1 MKKIILILG
10 VICALFSTTLF
21 GTTLF
26 GANSVLKELDLDL
39 KSLYNESTNPK
50 DQNASK
56 LELKSTKASR
66 AADITAA
73 LKDKQSSRVAEQK
86 TAKNIEQNASTEQNL
101 AAQITPDE
109 RLKSKIRM
117 LIMSDFDKSS
127 KAGIVLVKDANTS
140 ASAKASGFKVV
151 FESSANNASSASS
164 ADLLISKS
172 DLVLVNAG
180 LDTAFAAASL
190 RINNS
195 AGLPTAF
202 KLDFGSDTKKFRKL
216 LDAYRGAV
224 AARSVRIFMLGSGE
238 VKSMDESAP
247 ASLSSHAIGGLIR
260 AKLHFGGLIISA
272 DLSKISGYSTEQK
285 VNAFLGAGGDIM
297 YFSDSA
303 EASRAADILLKATQ
317 NGSISNARINK
328 SFERV
333 GEVFNIKES
342 KPNLPF

>member
-10 VICALFSTTLF
+10 AVCALFS
-21 GTTLF
+21 TTLF

-39 KSLYNESTNPK
+39 KSLYNESTNLK

-73 LKDKQSSRVAEQK
+73 LKDKQSSKAAEQK
-86 TAKNIEQNASTEQNL
+86 TAKNIEASAEQNL
-101 AAQITPDE
+101 TAQITPDE

-140 ASAKASGFKVV
+140 ASAKESGFKVV
-151 FESSANNASSASS
+151 FESSASS
-164 ADLLISKS
+164 ADLLLSKS

-180 LDTAFAAASL
+180 LDTAFAAARL

-202 KLDFGSDTKKFRKL
+202 KLDFSSDTKKFRKL
-216 LDAYRGAV
+216 LDTYRGAV

-238 VKSMDESAP
+238 IRSMDESAP

-333 GEVFNIKES
+333 GEVFDIKES

>member
-10 VICALFSTTLF
+10 VVCALFS
-21 GTTLF
+21 TTLF

-39 KSLYNESTNPK
+39 KSLYNESANQK

-73 LKDKQSSRVAEQK
+73 LKDKQSSRAVEQK
-86 TAKNIEQNASTEQNL
+86 TAKNIEASAEQNL
-101 AAQITPDE
+101 TAQITPDE

-151 FESSANNASSASS
+151 FESSASS
-164 ADLLISKS
+164 ADLLLSKS

-180 LDTAFAAASL
+180 FDTAFAAASL

-202 KLDFGSDTKKFRKL
+202 KLDFSSDTKKFRKL
-216 LDAYRGAV
+216 LDTYRGAV

-238 VKSMDESAP
+238 IKSMDESAP

-285 VNAFLGAGGDIM
+285 VKAFLGAGGDIM

-303 EASRAADILLKATQ
+303 EANRAADVLLKATQ

-333 GEVFNIKES
+333 GKVFNIKES

>member
-10 VICALFSTTLF
+10 VVCALFSTTLF
-21 GTTLF
+21 STTLF

-56 LELKSTKASR
+56 LELNSTKASR

-73 LKDKQSSRVAEQK
+73 LKDKQSSRAAEQK
-86 TAKNIEQNASTEQNL
+86 TVKNIEQNASAEQNL
-101 AAQITPDE
+101 TAQITPDE
-109 RLKSKIRM
+109 RMRSKIRM

-151 FESSANNASSASS
+151 FESSA
-164 ADLLISKS
+164 DIKPSKQWS

-190 RINNS
+190 HINNS

-216 LDAYRGAV
+216 LDTYRGAV

-238 VKSMDESAP
+238 VRSMDESAP

-303 EASRAADILLKATQ
+303 EANRAADILLKATQ

-333 GEVFNIKES
+333 SKVFNIKES

>member
-10 VICALFSTTLF
+10 VVCALFS
-21 GTTLF
+21 TTLF

-39 KSLYNESTNPK
+39 KSLYNESTNLK

-56 LELKSTKASR
+56 LELNSTKASR

-73 LKDKQSSRVAEQK
+73 LKDKQSSRAAEQK
-86 TAKNIEQNASTEQNL
+86 TAKNIEASAEQNL
-101 AAQITPDE
+101 TAQITPDE

-127 KAGIVLVKDANTS
+127 KAGIVLVNDANTS
-140 ASAKASGFKVV
+140 ASAKESGFKVV
-151 FESSANNASSASS
+151 FESSASS
-164 ADLLISKS
+164 ADLLLSKS

-216 LDAYRGAV
+216 LDTYRGAV

-238 VKSMDESAP
+238 IRSMDESAP

>member
-10 VICALFSTTLF
+10 VVCALFSTTLF
-21 GTTLF
+21 G
-26 GANSVLKELDLDL
+26 ANNVLKELDLDL
-39 KSLYNESTNPK
+39 KSLYNESTNLK

-56 LELKSTKASR
+56 LELNSTKASR

-73 LKDKQSSRVAEQK
+73 LKDKQSSRAAEQK
-86 TAKNIEQNASTEQNL
+86 TAKNIEASAEQNL
-101 AAQITPDE
+101 TAQITPDE

-117 LIMSDFDKSS
+117 LIMSDFDKNS

-140 ASAKASGFKVV
+140 ASAKASDFKVV
-151 FESSANNASSASS
+151 FESSA
-164 ADLLISKS
+164 DIKPSKQWS

-190 RINNS
+190 HINNS

-202 KLDFGSDTKKFRKL
+202 KLDFSSDTKKFRRL
-216 LDAYRGAV
+216 LDIYRGAV
-224 AARSVRIFMLGSGE
+224 AARSVRIFMLGDGE
-238 VKSMDESAP
+238 IKSMDESAP
-247 ASLSSHAIGGLIR
+247 ASLSSHAIGRLIR

-303 EASRAADILLKATQ
+303 EASRAADILLKTTQ

-333 GEVFNIKES
+333 GKVFNIKES

>member
-10 VICALFSTTLF
+10 VVCALFS
-21 GTTLF
+21 TTLF

-39 KSLYNESTNPK
+39 KSLYNESTNLK

-56 LELKSTKASR
+56 LELNSTKASR

-73 LKDKQSSRVAEQK
+73 LKDKQSSRAAEQK
-86 TAKNIEQNASTEQNL
+86 TAKNIEASAEQNL
-101 AAQITPDE
+101 TAQITPDE

-140 ASAKASGFKVV
+140 ASAKESGFKVV
-151 FESSANNASSASS
+151 FESSASS
-164 ADLLISKS
+164 ADLLLSKS

-202 KLDFGSDTKKFRKL
+202 KLDFSSDTKKFRKL
-216 LDAYRGAV
+216 LDTYRGAV

-238 VKSMDESAP
+238 IKSMDESAP

-303 EASRAADILLKATQ
+303 EANRAADILLKATQ

-333 GEVFNIKES
+333 GKVFNIKES

>member
-10 VICALFSTTLF
+10 AVCMLFSTTLF

-56 LELKSTKASR
+56 LELNSTKASR
-66 AADITAA
+66 TADITAVK
-73 LKDKQSSRVAEQK
+73 KDKQSSRAAEQK

-109 RLKSKIRM
+109 RMRSKIRM

-127 KAGIVLVKDANTS
+127 KAGIVLVNDANTS

-151 FESSANNASSASS
+151 FESSA
-164 ADLLISKS
+164 DLLPSKS

-180 LDTAFAAASL
+180 FDTAFAAASL
-190 RINNS
+190 HINNS

-202 KLDFGSDTKKFRKL
+202 KLDFGSDTKKFRRL

-224 AARSVRIFMLGSGE
+224 AARSVRIFMLGDGE
-238 VKSMDESAP
+238 IKSMDESTP

-285 VNAFLGAGGDIM
+285 VKAFLGAGGDIM

-333 GEVFNIKES
+333 GKVFNIKES

>member
-10 VICALFSTTLF
+10 VVCALFS
-21 GTTLF
+21 TTLF

-39 KSLYNESTNPK
+39 KSLYNESTNLK

-56 LELKSTKASR
+56 LELNSTKASR

-73 LKDKQSSRVAEQK
+73 LKDKQGSRAAEQK
-86 TAKNIEQNASTEQNL
+86 TVKNIEASAEQNL
-101 AAQITPDE
+101 TAQITPDE

-140 ASAKASGFKVV
+140 ASAKESGFKVV
-151 FESSANNASSASS
+151 FESSASS
-164 ADLLISKS
+164 ADLLLSKS

-180 LDTAFAAASL
+180 LDTAFAAARL

-202 KLDFGSDTKKFRKL
+202 KLDFSSDTKKFRRL
-216 LDAYRGAV
+216 LDTYRGAV

-238 VKSMDESAP
+238 IRSMDESAP

-297 YFSDSA
+297 YFSDST
-303 EASRAADILLKATQ
+303 EASRAVDILLKATQ

-333 GEVFNIKES
+333 SEVFNIKES

>member
-10 VICALFSTTLF
+10 AVCALFS
-21 GTTLF
+21 TTLF

-39 KSLYNESTNPK
+39 KSLYNESTNLK

-73 LKDKQSSRVAEQK
+73 LKDKQSSKAAEQK
-86 TAKNIEQNASTEQNL
+86 TAKNIEASAEQNIT
-101 AAQITPDE
+101 AQITPDE
-109 RLKSKIRM
+109 RMRSKIRM

-127 KAGIVLVKDANTS
+127 KAGIVLVNDANTS

-151 FESSANNASSASS
+151 LESSASS
-164 ADLLISKS
+164 ADLLLSKS

-180 LDTAFAAASL
+180 LDTAFAAARL

-216 LDAYRGAV
+216 LDTYRGAV
-224 AARSVRIFMLGSGE
+224 AARSVRIFMLGDGE
-238 VKSMDESAP
+238 IKSMDESAP

-285 VNAFLGAGGDIM
+285 VKAFLGAGGDIM

-303 EASRAADILLKATQ
+303 EANRAADILLKATQ

-333 GEVFNIKES
+333 SEVFNIKES

>member
-10 VICALFSTTLF
+10 VVCALFSTTLF

-56 LELKSTKASR
+56 LELNSTKASR

-73 LKDKQSSRVAEQK
+73 LKDKQSSRAAEQK

-109 RLKSKIRM
+109 RLRSKIRM

-151 FESSANNASSASS
+151 FESSA
-164 ADLLISKS
+164 DIKPSKQWS

-202 KLDFGSDTKKFRKL
+202 KLDFSSDTKKFRKL
-216 LDAYRGAV
+216 LDTYRGAV

-238 VKSMDESAP
+238 IKSMDESAP

-285 VNAFLGAGGDIM
+285 VKAFLGAGGDIM

-303 EASRAADILLKATQ
+303 EANRAADILLKATQ

-333 GEVFNIKES
+333 GKVFNIKES

>member
-10 VICALFSTTLF
+10 VVCALFS
-21 GTTLF
+21 TTLF

-39 KSLYNESTNPK
+39 KSLYNESANQK

-56 LELKSTKASR
+56 LELNSTKASR

-73 LKDKQSSRVAEQK
+73 LKDKKSSRAAEQK
-86 TAKNIEQNASTEQNL
+86 TAKNIEASAEQNL
-101 AAQITPDE
+101 TAQIMPDE

-127 KAGIVLVKDANTS
+127 KAGIVLVNDANIS

-151 FESSANNASSASS
+151 FESSANNA
-164 ADLLISKS
+164 DLLLSKS

-180 LDTAFAAASL
+180 LDTAFAAVSL
-190 RINNS
+190 HINNS

-216 LDAYRGAV
+216 LDTYRGAV
-224 AARSVRIFMLGSGE
+224 AARSIRIFMLGDGE

-297 YFSDSA
+297 YFSDST

>member
-1 MKKIILILG
+1 MTKIILILG
-10 VICALFSTTLF
+10 AVCALFSTTLF

-39 KSLYNESTNPK
+39 KSLYNESINLK

-56 LELKSTKASR
+56 LELNNTKASR
-66 AADITAA
+66 AADITAV
-73 LKDKQSSRVAEQK
+73 KKYKQSSRAAEQK
-86 TAKNIEQNASTEQNL
+86 TAKNIEQIASTEQNL

-109 RLKSKIRM
+109 RLRSKIRM
-117 LIMSDFDKSS
+117 LIMSDFDKNS

-140 ASAKASGFKVV
+140 ASAKASDFKVV
-151 FESSANNASSASS
+151 FESSA
-164 ADLLISKS
+164 DIKPSKQWS

-190 RINNS
+190 HINNS

-202 KLDFGSDTKKFRKL
+202 KLDFSSDTKKFRRL
-216 LDAYRGAV
+216 LDIYRGAV
-224 AARSVRIFMLGSGE
+224 AARSVRIFMLGDGE
-238 VKSMDESAP
+238 IKSMDESAP

>member
-10 VICALFSTTLF
+10 VVCALFS
-21 GTTLF
+21 TTLF

-39 KSLYNESTNPK
+39 KSLYNESANQK

-56 LELKSTKASR
+56 LELNSTKASR

-73 LKDKQSSRVAEQK
+73 LKDKQSNMAAEQK
-86 TAKNIEQNASTEQNL
+86 TAKNIEASAEQNL
-101 AAQITPDE
+101 TAQITPDE

-140 ASAKASGFKVV
+140 ASAKESGFKVV
-151 FESSANNASSASS
+151 FESSASS
-164 ADLLISKS
+164 ADLLLSKS

-180 LDTAFAAASL
+180 LDTAFAAARL

-202 KLDFGSDTKKFRKL
+202 KLDFSSDTKKFRRL
-216 LDAYRGAV
+216 LDTYRGAV

-238 VKSMDESAP
+238 IRSMDESAP

-285 VNAFLGAGGDIM
+285 VNAFLSAGGDIM

-333 GEVFNIKES
+333 GEVFDIKES

>member
-10 VICALFSTTLF
+10 VVCALFS
-21 GTTLF
+21 TTLF

-39 KSLYNESTNPK
+39 KSLYNESANQK

-56 LELKSTKASR
+56 LELNSTKASR

-73 LKDKQSSRVAEQK
+73 LKDKQSNMAAEQK
-86 TAKNIEQNASTEQNL
+86 TAKNIEASAEQNL
-101 AAQITPDE
+101 TAQITPDE

-127 KAGIVLVKDANTS
+127 KAGIVLVNDANTS
-140 ASAKASGFKVV
+140 ASAKESGFKVV
-151 FESSANNASSASS
+151 FESSASS
-164 ADLLISKS
+164 ADLLLSKS

-180 LDTAFAAASL
+180 LDTAFAAARL

-202 KLDFGSDTKKFRKL
+202 KLDFSSDTKKFRRL
-216 LDAYRGAV
+216 LDTYRGAV
-224 AARSVRIFMLGSGE
+224 AARSVRIFMLGDGE
-238 VKSMDESAP
+238 IKSMDESAP

-333 GEVFNIKES
+333 SEVFNIKES

>member
-10 VICALFSTTLF
+10 VICALFS
-21 GTTLF
+21 TTLF

-56 LELKSTKASR
+56 LYLNSTKASR

-73 LKDKQSSRVAEQK
+73 FKDKQSSRVAEQK
-86 TAKNIEQNASTEQNL
+86 TAKNIEASAEQNL
-101 AAQITPDE
+101 TAQIMPDE

-151 FESSANNASSASS
+151 FESSASS
-164 ADLLISKS
+164 ADLLLSKS

-180 LDTAFAAASL
+180 LDTAFAAARL

-202 KLDFGSDTKKFRKL
+202 KLDFSSDTKKFRKL
-216 LDAYRGAV
+216 LDTYRGAV

-238 VKSMDESAP
+238 IKSMDKSAP

-303 EASRAADILLKATQ
+303 EANRAADILLKATQ

-333 GEVFNIKES
+333 GKVFNIKES

>member
-10 VICALFSTTLF
+10 VICALFS
-21 GTTLF
+21 TTLF

-39 KSLYNESTNPK
+39 KSLYNESTNLK

-56 LELKSTKASR
+56 LELNSTKASR

-73 LKDKQSSRVAEQK
+73 FKDKQSSRAAEQK
-86 TAKNIEQNASTEQNL
+86 TAKNIEASAEQNL
-101 AAQITPDE
+101 TAQITPDE

-151 FESSANNASSASS
+151 FESSASS
-164 ADLLISKS
+164 ADLLLSKS

-202 KLDFGSDTKKFRKL
+202 KLDFSSDTKKFRKL
-216 LDAYRGAV
+216 LDTYRGAV
-224 AARSVRIFMLGSGE
+224 AARSVRIFMLGDGE

>member
-1 MKKIILILG
+1 MKKNILILG
-10 VICALFSTTLF
+10 VICALFN
-21 GTTLF
+21 TTLF

-39 KSLYNESTNPK
+39 KSLYNESTNLK

-56 LELKSTKASR
+56 LELNSTKASR
-66 AADITAA
+66 AADIRAA
-73 LKDKQSSRVAEQK
+73 SKDKQSSRVAEQK
-86 TAKNIEQNASTEQNL
+86 TAKNIEASAEQNL
-101 AAQITPDE
+101 TAQITPDE

-140 ASAKASGFKVV
+140 ASAKESGFKVV
-151 FESSANNASSASS
+151 FESSASS
-164 ADLLISKS
+164 ADLLLSKS

-180 LDTAFAAASL
+180 LDTAFAAARL

-202 KLDFGSDTKKFRKL
+202 KLDFSSDTKKFRRL
-216 LDAYRGAV
+216 LDTYRGAV

-238 VKSMDESAP
+238 IRSMDESAP

-285 VNAFLGAGGDIM
+285 VNAFLSAGGDIM

-303 EASRAADILLKATQ
+303 EASRAVDILLKATQ

-333 GEVFNIKES
+333 SEVFNIKES

>member
-10 VICALFSTTLF
+10 VVCALFSTTLF
-21 GTTLF
+21 STTLF

-39 KSLYNESTNPK
+39 KSLYNESTNLK
-50 DQNASK
+50 EQNASK

-73 LKDKQSSRVAEQK
+73 LKDKQSSRAAEQK
-86 TAKNIEQNASTEQNL
+86 TAKNIEASAEQNL
-101 AAQITPDE
+101 TAQITPDE

-127 KAGIVLVKDANTS
+127 KAGIVLVNDANTS

-151 FESSANNASSASS
+151 FESSASS
-164 ADLLISKS
+164 ADLLLSKS

-180 LDTAFAAASL
+180 LDTAFAAARL

-202 KLDFGSDTKKFRKL
+202 KLDFSSDTKKFRRL
-216 LDAYRGAV
+216 LDTYRGAV

-238 VKSMDESAP
+238 IKSMDESAP

>member
-10 VICALFSTTLF
+10 AVCALFS
-21 GTTLF
+21 TTLF

-56 LELKSTKASR
+56 LELNSTKASR

-73 LKDKQSSRVAEQK
+73 LKDKQSSRAAEQK
-86 TAKNIEQNASTEQNL
+86 TAKNIEASAEQNL
-101 AAQITPDE
+101 TAQITPDE

-127 KAGIVLVKDANTS
+127 KAGIVLVNDANTS

-151 FESSANNASSASS
+151 LESSASSASS
-164 ADLLISKS
+164 VNNADLLLSKS

-202 KLDFGSDTKKFRKL
+202 KLDFSSDTKKFRRL
-216 LDAYRGAV
+216 LDTYRGAV

-297 YFSDSA
+297 YFSDST

-333 GEVFNIKES
+333 SEVFNIKES
-342 KPNLPF
+342 KSNLPF

>member
-10 VICALFSTTLF
+10 VICALFN
-21 GTTLF
+21 TTLF

-39 KSLYNESTNPK
+39 KSLYNESTNLK

-56 LELKSTKASR
+56 LELNSTKASR

-73 LKDKQSSRVAEQK
+73 LKDKQSSRAAEQK
-86 TAKNIEQNASTEQNL
+86 TAKNIEASAEQNL
-101 AAQITPDE
+101 TAQITPDE

-151 FESSANNASSASS
+151 FESSASS
-164 ADLLISKS
+164 ADLLLSKS

-180 LDTAFAAASL
+180 LDTAFAAARL

-202 KLDFGSDTKKFRKL
+202 KLDFSSDTKKFRRL
-216 LDAYRGAV
+216 LDTYRGAV

-238 VKSMDESAP
+238 IRSMDESAP

-285 VNAFLGAGGDIM
+285 VNAFLSAGGDIM

-303 EASRAADILLKATQ
+303 EASRAVDILLKATQ

-333 GEVFNIKES
+333 SEVFNIKES

>member
-10 VICALFSTTLF
+10 VVCALFS
-21 GTTLF
+21 TTLF

-39 KSLYNESTNPK
+39 KSLYNESTNLK

-56 LELKSTKASR
+56 LELNSTKASR

-73 LKDKQSSRVAEQK
+73 LKDKQSSRAAEQK
-86 TAKNIEQNASTEQNL
+86 TAKNIEASAEQNL
-101 AAQITPDE
+101 TAQITPDE

-151 FESSANNASSASS
+151 FESSASS
-164 ADLLISKS
+164 ADLLSSKS

-202 KLDFGSDTKKFRKL
+202 KLDFSSDTKKFRRL
-216 LDAYRGAV
+216 LDTYRGAV

-238 VKSMDESAP
+238 IKSMDESAP

>member
-10 VICALFSTTLF
+10 VICALFS
-21 GTTLF
+21 TTLF

-56 LELKSTKASR
+56 LELNSTKASR

-73 LKDKQSSRVAEQK
+73 LKDKQSNRAAEQK
-86 TAKNIEQNASTEQNL
+86 TAKNIEASVEQNIT
-101 AAQITPDE
+101 AQITPDE

-127 KAGIVLVKDANTS
+127 KAGIVLVNDANTS
-140 ASAKASGFKVV
+140 ASAKESGFKVV
-151 FESSANNASSASS
+151 FESSASS
-164 ADLLISKS
+164 ADLLLSKS

-202 KLDFGSDTKKFRKL
+202 KLDFGSDTKKFRRL
-216 LDAYRGAV
+216 LDTYRGAV

-238 VKSMDESAP
+238 IKSMDESAP

>member
-10 VICALFSTTLF
+10 VVCALFS
-21 GTTLF
+21 TTLF

-39 KSLYNESTNPK
+39 KSLYNESTNLK

-56 LELKSTKASR
+56 LELNSTKASR

-73 LKDKQSSRVAEQK
+73 LKDKQNSRAAEQK
-86 TAKNIEQNASTEQNL
+86 TAKNIEASAEQNL
-101 AAQITPDE
+101 TAQITPDE

-140 ASAKASGFKVV
+140 ASAKESGFKVV
-151 FESSANNASSASS
+151 FESSASS
-164 ADLLISKS
+164 ADLLLSKS

-202 KLDFGSDTKKFRKL
+202 KLDFSSDTKKFRKL
-216 LDAYRGAV
+216 LDTYRGAV

-238 VKSMDESAP
+238 IKSMDESAP

-333 GEVFNIKES
+333 GKVFNIKES

>member
-10 VICALFSTTLF
+10 AVCALFS
-21 GTTLF
+21 TTLF

-39 KSLYNESTNPK
+39 KSLYNESTNLK
-50 DQNASK
+50 DQNASN
-56 LELKSTKASR
+56 LELNSTKASR

-73 LKDKQSSRVAEQK
+73 LKDKQGSRAAEQK
-86 TAKNIEQNASTEQNL
+86 IAKNIEASAEQNIT
-101 AAQITPDE
+101 AQITPDE

-151 FESSANNASSASS
+151 FESSANSANT
-164 ADLLISKS
+164 ADLLATNS

-180 LDTAFAAASL
+180 LDTAFAATSL

-202 KLDFGSDTKKFRKL
+202 KLDFSSDTKKFRRL
-216 LDAYRGAV
+216 LDTYRGAV

>member
-10 VICALFSTTLF
+10 VVCALFS
-21 GTTLF
+21 TTLF

-39 KSLYNESTNPK
+39 KSLYNESIKPAE
-50 DQNASK
+50 QNTSK
-56 LELKSTKASR
+56 LELNSTKESR

-73 LKDKQSSRVAEQK
+73 LKDKQSSRAAEQK
-86 TAKNIEQNASTEQNL
+86 TAKNIEVSAEQNL

-151 FESSANNASSASS
+151 FESSASS
-164 ADLLISKS
+164 ADLLPSNS

-180 LDTAFAAASL
+180 LDTAFAAARL

-202 KLDFGSDTKKFRKL
+202 KLDFSSDTKKFRKL
-216 LDAYRGAV
+216 LDTYRGAV
-224 AARSVRIFMLGSGE
+224 AARSVRIFMLGDGE
-238 VKSMDESAP
+238 IKSMDESAP

-333 GEVFNIKES
+333 SEVFNIKES

>member
-10 VICALFSTTLF
+10 VVCALFS
-21 GTTLF
+21 TTLF

-56 LELKSTKASR
+56 LELNSTKASR

-73 LKDKQSSRVAEQK
+73 LKDKQSNMAAEQK
-86 TAKNIEQNASTEQNL
+86 TAKNIEASAEQNL
-101 AAQITPDE
+101 TAQITPDE

-140 ASAKASGFKVV
+140 ASAKESGFKVV
-151 FESSANNASSASS
+151 FESSASS
-164 ADLLISKS
+164 ADLLLSKS

-180 LDTAFAAASL
+180 LDTAFAAARL

-202 KLDFGSDTKKFRKL
+202 KLDFSSDTKKFRRL
-216 LDAYRGAV
+216 LDTYRGAV

-238 VKSMDESAP
+238 IRSMDESAP

-285 VNAFLGAGGDIM
+285 VNAFLDAGGDIM

>member
-10 VICALFSTTLF
+10 AVCALFN
-21 GTTLF
+21 TTLF

-56 LELKSTKASR
+56 LDLNSTKASR
-66 AADITAA
+66 AADITAVK
-73 LKDKQSSRVAEQK
+73 KDKQSSRAAEQK
-86 TAKNIEQNASTEQNL
+86 TAKNIEQNASAEQNM

-109 RLKSKIRM
+109 RLRSKIRM

-151 FESSANNASSASS
+151 FESSA
-164 ADLLISKS
+164 DIKPSKQWS

-180 LDTAFAAASL
+180 LDTAFAAARL
-190 RINNS
+190 HINNS

-202 KLDFGSDTKKFRKL
+202 KLDFSSDTKKFRRL
-216 LDAYRGAV
+216 LDTYRGAV
-224 AARSVRIFMLGSGE
+224 AARSVRIFMRGDGE
-238 VKSMDESAP
+238 IKSMDERAP

-285 VNAFLGAGGDIM
+285 VKAFLGAGGDIM

-333 GEVFNIKES
+333 GKVFNIKES

>member
-10 VICALFSTTLF
+10 VVCALFS
-21 GTTLF
+21 TTLF

-73 LKDKQSSRVAEQK
+73 LKDKQSSRAAEQK
-86 TAKNIEQNASTEQNL
+86 TAKNIEASAEQNL
-101 AAQITPDE
+101 TAQITPDE

-151 FESSANNASSASS
+151 FESSA
-164 ADLLISKS
+164 DIKPSKS

-202 KLDFGSDTKKFRKL
+202 KLDFSSDTKKFRKL
-216 LDAYRGAV
+216 LDTYRGAV

-238 VKSMDESAP
+238 IKSMDESAP

-328 SFERV
+328 SFERG

>member
-10 VICALFSTTLF
+10 VVCALFS
-21 GTTLF
+21 TTLF

-56 LELKSTKASR
+56 LELNSTKASR

-73 LKDKQSSRVAEQK
+73 LKDKQSSRAAEQK
-86 TAKNIEQNASTEQNL
+86 TAKNIEASAEQNL
-101 AAQITPDE
+101 TAQITPDE

-151 FESSANNASSASS
+151 LESSASS
-164 ADLLISKS
+164 ADLLLSKS

-202 KLDFGSDTKKFRKL
+202 KLDFSSDTKKFRRL
-216 LDAYRGAV
+216 LDTYRGAV

-238 VKSMDESAP
+238 IKSMDESAP

-333 GEVFNIKES
+333 SEVFNIKES

>member
-10 VICALFSTTLF
+10 VVCAFFSATLF

-50 DQNASK
+50 DQNVSK
-56 LELKSTKASR
+56 LDLNSTKASR
-66 AADITAA
+66 AADITAV
-73 LKDKQSSRVAEQK
+73 KKYKQSSRAAEQK
-86 TAKNIEQNASTEQNL
+86 TAKNIEQNASAEQNL

-109 RLKSKIRM
+109 RLRSKIRM

-151 FESSANNASSASS
+151 FESSA
-164 ADLLISKS
+164 DIKPSKS

-190 RINNS
+190 HINNS

-216 LDAYRGAV
+216 LDTYRGAV
-224 AARSVRIFMLGSGE
+224 ATRSVRIFMLGSGE
-238 VKSMDESAP
+238 IKSMDESTP

-303 EASRAADILLKATQ
+303 EANRAADILLKATQ

-333 GEVFNIKES
+333 SEVFNIKES

>member
-10 VICALFSTTLF
+10 VVCALFS
-21 GTTLF
+21 TTLF

-39 KSLYNESTNPK
+39 KSLYNESIKPAE
-50 DQNASK
+50 QNTSK
-56 LELKSTKASR
+56 LELNSTKESR
-66 AADITAA
+66 ATDITAA
-73 LKDKQSSRVAEQK
+73 LKDKQSSRAAEQK
-86 TAKNIEQNASTEQNL
+86 TAKNIEASAEQNL
-101 AAQITPDE
+101 TAQITPDE

-140 ASAKASGFKVV
+140 ASAKESGFKVV
-151 FESSANNASSASS
+151 FESSASS
-164 ADLLISKS
+164 ADLLLSKS

-180 LDTAFAAASL
+180 LDTAFAAARL

-202 KLDFGSDTKKFRKL
+202 KLDFSSDTKKFRRL
-216 LDAYRGAV
+216 LDTYRGAV

-238 VKSMDESAP
+238 IRSMDESAP

-333 GEVFNIKES
+333 SEVFNIKES

>member
-10 VICALFSTTLF
+10 VVCALFSTTLF
-21 GTTLF
+21 STTLF

-39 KSLYNESTNPK
+39 KSLYNESANQK

-56 LELKSTKASR
+56 LELNSTKASR

-73 LKDKQSSRVAEQK
+73 LKDKQSNMAAEQK
-86 TAKNIEQNASTEQNL
+86 TAKNIEASAEQNL
-101 AAQITPDE
+101 TAQITPDE

-140 ASAKASGFKVV
+140 ASAKESGFKVV
-151 FESSANNASSASS
+151 FESSASS
-164 ADLLISKS
+164 ADLLLSKS

-180 LDTAFAAASL
+180 LDTAFAAARL

-202 KLDFGSDTKKFRKL
+202 KLDFSSDTKKFRRL
-216 LDAYRGAV
+216 LDTYRGAV

-238 VKSMDESAP
+238 IRSMDESAP

-303 EASRAADILLKATQ
+303 EANRAADILLKATQ

>member
-1 MKKIILILG
+1 MKKNILILG
-10 VICALFSTTLF
+10 VICALFN
-21 GTTLF
+21 TTLF

-39 KSLYNESTNPK
+39 KSLYNESANQK

-56 LELKSTKASR
+56 LELNSTKASR
-66 AADITAA
+66 TADITAA

-86 TAKNIEQNASTEQNL
+86 TAKNIEASADQNL
-101 AAQITPDE
+101 TAQITPDE

-127 KAGIVLVKDANTS
+127 KAGIVLVKDVNTS

-151 FESSANNASSASS
+151 FESSTSS
-164 ADLLISKS
+164 ADLLSSKS

-180 LDTAFAAASL
+180 LDTAFAAARL

-202 KLDFGSDTKKFRKL
+202 KLDFSSDTKKFRRL
-216 LDAYRGAV
+216 LDTYRGAV
-224 AARSVRIFMLGSGE
+224 AARSVRIFMLGDGE
-238 VKSMDESAP
+238 IKSMDESAP

-303 EASRAADILLKATQ
+303 EASRAAEILLKATQ

>member
-10 VICALFSTTLF
+10 AVCALFSTTLF
-21 GTTLF
+21 STTLF

-39 KSLYNESTNPK
+39 KSLYNESIKPAE
-50 DQNASK
+50 QNASK

-73 LKDKQSSRVAEQK
+73 LKDKQSSRAAEQK
-86 TAKNIEQNASTEQNL
+86 TAKNIEASAEQNL
-101 AAQITPDE
+101 TTQITPDE

-127 KAGIVLVKDANTS
+127 KAGIVLVNDANTS
-140 ASAKASGFKVV
+140 VSAKESGFKVV
-151 FESSANNASSASS
+151 FESSANNA
-164 ADLLISKS
+164 DLLLSKS

-195 AGLPTAF
+195 AGLPSAF
-202 KLDFGSDTKKFRKL
+202 KLDFGGDTKKFRKL
-216 LDAYRGAV
+216 LDTYRGAV

-285 VNAFLGAGGDIM
+285 VKAFLGAGGDIM

-303 EASRAADILLKATQ
+303 EASRAVDILLKATQ

-333 GEVFNIKES
+333 GEVFNIKDS
-342 KPNLPF
+342 APNLPF

>member
-1 MKKIILILG
+1 MKKNILILG
-10 VICALFSTTLF
+10 VVCALFS
-21 GTTLF
+21 TTLF

-39 KSLYNESTNPK
+39 KSLYNESIKPAE
-50 DQNASK
+50 QNTSK
-56 LELKSTKASR
+56 LELNSTKASR

-73 LKDKQSSRVAEQK
+73 LKDKQSSRAAEQK
-86 TAKNIEQNASTEQNL
+86 TAKNIEASAEQNL
-101 AAQITPDE
+101 TAQITPDE

-127 KAGIVLVKDANTS
+127 KAGIVLVNDANTS

-151 FESSANNASSASS
+151 FESSASST
-164 ADLLISKS
+164 DLLSSKS

-202 KLDFGSDTKKFRKL
+202 KLDFSSDTKKFRRL
-216 LDAYRGAV
+216 LDTYRGAV

-238 VKSMDESAP
+238 IKSMDESAP

-333 GEVFNIKES
+333 SEVFNIKES

>member
-1 MKKIILILG
+1 
-10 VICALFSTTLF
+10 
-21 GTTLF
+21 
-26 GANSVLKELDLDL
+26 
-39 KSLYNESTNPK
+39 
-50 DQNASK
+50 
-56 LELKSTKASR
+56 
-66 AADITAA
+66 
-73 LKDKQSSRVAEQK
+73 
-86 TAKNIEQNASTEQNL
+86 
-101 AAQITPDE
+101 
-109 RLKSKIRM
+109 
-117 LIMSDFDKSS
+117 MSDFDKSS
-127 KAGIVLVKDANTS
+127 KAGIVLVNDANTS
-140 ASAKASGFKVV
+140 ASAKESGFKVV

-164 ADLLISKS
+164 ADLLSSKS

-180 LDTAFAAASL
+180 LDTAFAAARL

-202 KLDFGSDTKKFRKL
+202 KLDFSSDTKKFRRL
-216 LDAYRGAV
+216 LDTYRGAV

-238 VKSMDESAP
+238 IRSMDESAP

-333 GEVFNIKES
+333 SEVFNIKES

>member
-21 GTTLF
+21 STTLF

-39 KSLYNESTNPK
+39 KSLYNESTNLK

-56 LELKSTKASR
+56 LELNSTKASR
-66 AADITAA
+66 AADIRAA
-73 LKDKQSSRVAEQK
+73 SKDKQSSRVAEQK
-86 TAKNIEQNASTEQNL
+86 TAKNIEASAEQNL
-101 AAQITPDE
+101 TAQITPDE

-140 ASAKASGFKVV
+140 ASAKESGFKVV
-151 FESSANNASSASS
+151 FESSASS
-164 ADLLISKS
+164 ADLLLSKS

-180 LDTAFAAASL
+180 LDTAFAAARL

-202 KLDFGSDTKKFRKL
+202 KLDFSSDTKKFRKL
-216 LDAYRGAV
+216 LDTYRGAV
-224 AARSVRIFMLGSGE
+224 AARSVRIFMLGDGE

-297 YFSDSA
+297 YFSDST

-333 GEVFNIKES
+333 SEVFNIKES

>member
-10 VICALFSTTLF
+10 VICALFS
-21 GTTLF
+21 TTLF

-39 KSLYNESTNPK
+39 KSLYNESIKPAE
-50 DQNASK
+50 QNASK
-56 LELKSTKASR
+56 LELNSTKASR

-73 LKDKQSSRVAEQK
+73 LKDKQSSRAAEQK
-86 TAKNIEQNASTEQNL
+86 TAKNIEASAEQNL
-101 AAQITPDE
+101 TAQITPDE

-127 KAGIVLVKDANTS
+127 KAGIVLVNDANTS

-151 FESSANNASSASS
+151 FESSASS
-164 ADLLISKS
+164 ADLLLSKS

-202 KLDFGSDTKKFRKL
+202 KLDFSSDTKKFRRL
-216 LDAYRGAV
+216 LDTYRGAV

-285 VNAFLGAGGDIM
+285 VKAFLGAGGDIM

-303 EASRAADILLKATQ
+303 EASRAVDILLKATQ

>member
-10 VICALFSTTLF
+10 VVCALFS
-21 GTTLF
+21 TTLF
-26 GANSVLKELDLDL
+26 GANSVLKQLDLDL
-39 KSLYNESTNPK
+39 KSLYNESTNLIE
-50 DQNASK
+50 QNASK
-56 LELKSTKASR
+56 LDINSTKASR
-66 AADITAA
+66 AALITAA
-73 LKDKQSSRVAEQK
+73 LKEGQSSRAAEQK
-86 TAKNIEQNASTEQNL
+86 TAKNIEASAEQNL
-101 AAQITPDE
+101 TAQITPDE
-109 RLKSKIRM
+109 RLRSKIRM

-127 KAGIVLVKDANTS
+127 KAGIVLVNDANTS

-151 FESSANNASSASS
+151 LESSASS
-164 ADLLISKS
+164 ADLLSSKS

-202 KLDFGSDTKKFRKL
+202 KLDFGGDTKKFRKL
-216 LDAYRGAV
+216 LDTYRGAV

-297 YFSDSA
+297 YFSDST

>member
-10 VICALFSTTLF
+10 VVCALFSTTLF
-21 GTTLF
+21 GATLF

-39 KSLYNESTNPK
+39 KSLYNESIKPAE
-50 DQNASK
+50 QNASK
-56 LELKSTKASR
+56 LELNSTKASR

-73 LKDKQSSRVAEQK
+73 LTDKQSSRAAEQK
-86 TAKNIEQNASTEQNL
+86 TAKNIEASAEQNL
-101 AAQITPDE
+101 TAQITPDE

-127 KAGIVLVKDANTS
+127 KAGIVLVNDANTS
-140 ASAKASGFKVV
+140 ASAKESGFKVV
-151 FESSANNASSASS
+151 FESSASS
-164 ADLLISKS
+164 ADLLSSKS

-202 KLDFGSDTKKFRKL
+202 KLDFSSDTKKFRRL
-216 LDAYRGAV
+216 LDTYRGAV

-238 VKSMDESAP
+238 IKSMDESAP

-303 EASRAADILLKATQ
+303 EASRAVDILLKATQ

-333 GEVFNIKES
+333 SEVFNIKES